1 LQTKDHSEAGFWQS
15 VSLLAG
21 TPLYDF
27 MSGTAHYLMSAI
39 PRDAASVILIRD
51 GAAGQQALL
60 VRRDA
65 SLAFAGGTWV
75 FPGGKLEPTDLA
87 SEALAARVAGDLAA
101 DRQALGLVVAACRET
116 FEETGIVLARSA
128 NGAVCDSK
136 IAEALQPFRARVTR
150 DSGLF
155 PELLADN
162 GLAIERDSLIRWS
175 HWITPS
181 IAPKRFDT
189 RFFVAIMPPGQPV
202 RCDSPEATDLLWL
215 DLPVGDPLPDPA
227 LIPAPPTRFSLG
239 DLALCLRKHGSV
251 DRLMRF
257 EADRDVVP
265 MLPKILRINGQ
276 MTALMPWDPEYQSSP
291 GEGIPPETQIPGQ
304 YLDFPSR
311 VAVSSAQA
319 RGVLGA

>member
-1 LQTKDHSEAGFWQS
+1 
-15 VSLLAG
+15 
-21 TPLYDF
+21 
-27 MSGTAHYLMSAI
+27 MSAI
-39 PRDAASVILIRD
+39 PRDAASVILVRH
-51 GAAGQQALL
+51 GSAGEQALL
-60 VRRDA
+60 IRRDVR
-65 SLAFAGGTWV
+65 LAFAGGAWV
-75 FPGGKLEPTDLA
+75 FPGGKLEPSDLA
-87 SEALAARVAGDLAA
+87 GETLVRVGLADQAPHVAGDPAV
-101 DRQALGLVVAACRET
+101 DGRVLGLVVAACRET
-116 FEETGIVLARSA
+116 FEETGIVLARRA

-136 IAEALQPFRARVTR
+136 LADALQPFRAQITQ

-155 PELLADN
+155 STLLADH
-162 GLAIERDSLIRWS
+162 GLAIGRGSLIRWA

-189 RFFVAIMPPGQPV
+189 RFFVAVMPPDQSV
-202 RCDSPEATDLLWL
+202 RCDSPEATDLHWL
-215 DLPVGDPLPDPA
+215 DLRVGGPLPEPS

-257 EADRDVVP
+257 EAARHVVP

-291 GEGIPPETQIPGQ
+291 GEGIPPETQIPGR

-311 VAVSSAQA
+311 VAVSSQDEDA
-319 RGVLGA
+319 RRAISARPTKE